1 MRFYEN
7 PYLHFYCED
16 CGAQLEGTFYTTPN
30 CTLVCRDCAELY
42 EDDSLTIATMDD
54 AIYEMASHIRNLD
67 DVRDDY

>member
-16 CGAQLEGTFYTTPN
+16 CGAQLGGTFYTTPN
-30 CTLVCRDCAELY
+30 CTLVCSDCAELY

-54 AIYEMASHIRNLD
+54 VIYEMASHIRNLD